1 MISWFVVKQVV
12 ARICVSVAI
21 AFLASCDGDQLH
33 TDLGE
38 ASEFGPNKNE
48 ASRTSDLPPKA
59 QYPVDPDYREAVLEI
74 NEAKTGHCKELP
86 AWKLTGCWAEVRD
99 RYEPQGRLRGTRA
112 YIDRAYSSLSITQL
126 LQKRD
131 ELTLV
136 LPKTR
141 SLNPPADEDTAGEL
155 TRLALEIEIKA
166 INGLL
171 SDKKK
176 AVLMEE
182 CVEAFGQKNAKKM
195 CDHLE

>member
-1 MISWFVVKQVV
+1 M
-12 ARICVSVAI
+12 
-21 AFLASCDGDQLH
+21 
-33 TDLGE
+33 
-38 ASEFGPNKNE
+38 
-48 ASRTSDLPPKA
+48 
-59 QYPVDPDYREAVLEI
+59 
-74 NEAKTGHCKELP
+74 
-86 AWKLTGCWAEVRD
+86 RD

-155 TRLALEIEIKA
+155 TRLALEIEINA

-176 AVLMEE
+176 VVLMEE